1 MKIEMLKEEIA
12 EAQRKAAEAH
22 ELIEETQL
30 KALNKEYEDLMK
42 RKEEQDEKLLNHK
55 TYNNKLFKQQE
66 MTQKTITGQLQRLE
80 QLNSEI
86 IKAKDE

>member
-1 MKIEMLKEEIA
+1 MLDLKEEKEKMMKIEMLKEEIA

-66 MTQKTITGQLQRLE
+66 MTQKTITGQL
-80 QLNSEI
+80 
-86 IKAKDE
+86 

>member
-1 MKIEMLKEEIA
+1 MMKIEMLKEEIA

-66 MTQKTITGQLQRLE
+66 MTQKTITGQL
-80 QLNSEI
+80 
-86 IKAKDE
+86 